1 MSSKTIGVRRAKME
15 LEFALVKGDR
25 ERIAEAE
32 KKLKEAIEEH
42 SRKTSV
48 RNRPQAENG
57 KN

>member
-1 MSSKTIGVRRAKME
+1 ME

-48 RNRPQAENG
+48 RRRPQAENG
-57 KN
+57 TN

>member
-1 MSSKTIGVRRAKME
+1 ME

-32 KKLKEAIEEH
+32 KKLEEAIEEH
-42 SRKTSV
+42 SRRTSL
-48 RNRPQAENG
+48 RCRPQAESG

>member
-1 MSSKTIGVRRAKME
+1 MSSKTICVRRAK
-15 LEFALVKGDR
+15 LEFALVKGDS

-48 RNRPQAENG
+48 RRRPQAENG